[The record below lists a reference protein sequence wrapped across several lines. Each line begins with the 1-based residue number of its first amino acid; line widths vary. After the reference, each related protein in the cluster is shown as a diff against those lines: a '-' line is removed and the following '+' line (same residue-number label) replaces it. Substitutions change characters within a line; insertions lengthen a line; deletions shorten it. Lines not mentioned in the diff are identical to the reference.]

1 MPEPATLA
9 AATVALLSP
18 YFAEAAKQGAA
29 QLGKQA
35 ADKVGDLIAWLR
47 AKLSGHEALIDLGH
61 RPENP
66 DRQAALRVQIEKL
79 LEQEPDLLG
88 PLARLVEEARAT
100 APGVSTVQTGDRNI
114 AGTNVGTG
122 NTITI
127 QR

>member
-1 MPEPATLA
+1 MPDPATLA
-9 AATVALLSP
+9 AGTVALLSP
-18 YFAEAAKQGAA
+18 YFAEAAKQGAG

-47 AKLSGHEALIDLGH
+47 AKLPGHEALIDLGTA
-61 RPENP
+61 PADP
-66 DRQAALRVQIEKL
+66 DSQGALRRQIRKL
-79 LEQEPDLLG
+79 LEAQPDLAE